1 MNRAAFEVRL
11 QELLDERRTP
21 SSDVELLRAAEQDP
35 ELKQFLSAFELLSGI
50 RDAVPAV
57 SADLTERVVSAWRE
71 APSTV
76 RLATSPAWLAPLVAV
91 AATLLIATS
100 IAFLAKDRPDG
111 EMANTKRGIPGPT
124 VADAPTP
131 PKPAPSLN
139 YLTRQA
145 ADNYRKLA
153 ATTGESLTSALSVV
167 QTGRQSDDAHS
178 ATSGSREDW
187 LRSVPSSLRPLSSS
201 TSGAVFSLMRA
212 VPGTN
217 DDAQDEL

>member
-1 MNRAAFEVRL
+1 MNRAEFEFRL

-21 SSDVELLRAAEQDP
+21 SSDGELLRAAEQDP
-35 ELKQFLSAFELLSGI
+35 ELKQLLSAFGLLGGI
-50 RDAVPAV
+50 RSAAPAV
-57 SADLTERVVSAWRE
+57 SADLTERVVTEWRA
-71 APSTV
+71 APLTV
-76 RLATSPAWLAPLVAV
+76 RRTTSPAWLAPLVAV

-111 EMANTKRGIPGPT
+111 EMATTNRAAPGPSI
-124 VADAPTP
+124 ADAPTP
-131 PKPAPSLN
+131 PKAAPSLN

-167 QTGRQSDDAHS
+167 QTGRQSDDAQS